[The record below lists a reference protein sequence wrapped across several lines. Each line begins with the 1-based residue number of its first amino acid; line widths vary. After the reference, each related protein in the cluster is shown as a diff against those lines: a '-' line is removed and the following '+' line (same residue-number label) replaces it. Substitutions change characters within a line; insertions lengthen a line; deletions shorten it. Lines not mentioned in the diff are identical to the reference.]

1 MGSFNRCDSL
11 AGFASEVFYA
21 STTSNKQIRIGHLAG
36 QGIEIMGSAGPI
48 GGTLGWDTDKIYK
61 IYSISGFAKGI
72 DIGYGTWETNTGI
85 YHLKNLFGN

>member
-1 MGSFNRCDSL
+1 MGSFNQYDSL
-11 AGFASEVFYA
+11 AGFAAGMFYA
-21 STTSNKQIRIGHLAG
+21 GTTLNKQLQIGLLAVR
-36 QGIEIMGSAGPI
+36 GIEIMGRAGPI

-85 YHLKNLFGN
+85 YQLKNLFGN